1 VSTLGTKAAQ
11 ATPAAPGIEARF
23 TLARRD
29 FRLDLSLDL
38 PARGVSALFGPSG
51 CGKTT
56 TLRLLA
62 GLEQAP
68 GGHLR
73 VQGDPWQDAATR
85 VFVPAHRRPIGY
97 VFQEA
102 SLFEHLDVRGNV
114 EFGLRRVPARDRRVS
129 LERAV
134 DLLGI
139 APLMS
144 RRPRTLSGGERQRV
158 GMARA
163 LATSPRL
170 LLLDE
175 PLAALD
181 AARKAEILP
190 YLESL
195 HAELDIPV
203 VYVSHAI
210 DEVARLADHLVLME
224 SGQVRAAGPTVDLLT
239 RLDLPLTFDDAASA
253 VLQATVLAHDARDEL
268 IEARFADAPEA
279 RLWLSGIRAHAPGST
294 LRVRVLARDVSVA
307 LSRASDSSI
316 QNLLPARVSAVR
328 GDRHGQS
335 LVVLDC
341 FGQRLL
347 ARLTDRAVR
356 QLDLAPGREVFA
368 QIKGAA
374 VLG

>member
-1 VSTLGTKAAQ
+1 MNALDA
-11 ATPAAPGIEARF
+11 PAAPGIEAQF

-29 FRLDLSLDL
+29 FRLDLRLAL

-68 GGHLR
+68 GGRLR
-73 VQGDPWQDAATR
+73 VQGDTWQDAAAR

-139 APLMS
+139 ASLMD

-224 SGQVRAAGPTVDLLT
+224 SGQIRAAGPTTDLLT
-239 RLDLPLTFDDAASA
+239 RLDLPLTLDDAASA
-253 VLQATVLAHDARDEL
+253 VLQATVVGHDADDQL
-268 IEARFADAPEA
+268 IEVRFAEAPQA
-279 RLWLSGIRAHAPGST
+279 RLWLTGPRARPPASA
-294 LRVRVLARDVSVA
+294 LRVRVLARDVSIA
-307 LSRASDSSI
+307 LSRPADSSI

-328 GDRHGQS
+328 ADRHGQS

-341 FGQRLL
+341 YGQRLL

-356 QLDLAPGREVFA
+356 QLDLSPGREVIA